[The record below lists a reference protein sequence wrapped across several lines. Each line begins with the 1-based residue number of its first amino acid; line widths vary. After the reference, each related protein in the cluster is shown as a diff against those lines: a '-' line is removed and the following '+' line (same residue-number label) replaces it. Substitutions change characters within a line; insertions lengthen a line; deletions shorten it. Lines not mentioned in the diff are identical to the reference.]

1 MAKRKLKKNLKTF
14 VAFSAITA
22 LLLTNGIP
30 TNALAKYSD
39 TTEVTSQATTGLR
52 NVMYYGDWSIWGGQ
66 GNFYP
71 KDIPADK
78 LTHLNFAFM
87 DFNASGELIYC
98 DKDAATGHPLGNAGV
113 TYGDVNG
120 GILNAFQVLK
130 AENPNLK
137 IGVSLGGWSKSGDF
151 STIAANASTR
161 AKFVENVMKFIK
173 YTNMDF
179 VDLDWEYPGDYRE
192 PDKTDNT
199 NDEGTP
205 NASPQDKDNYIL
217 LLQDLKN
224 ALNKQGKELGKTY
237 ELSVALP
244 AGVSKI
250 EVGIDV
256 DKLFDIV
263 DFANIMTYDMAGAWS
278 TTSGHQTALYAN
290 PNAPEEYKGLSV
302 NECVNYYIS
311 QGAER
316 QKIVIGAAYYTRGWE
331 QVSDKG
337 VDPNNPGLFGE
348 AAVVNKNAD
357 LTPTPGALNEA
368 PLKNG
373 EGGRAGGVWGYNA
386 LDKLKAKY
394 TGLKEYWDDSAKAPY
409 LYNPETGA
417 FFTYDNVRSIQEK
430 AKYVKENNLGG
441 MIAWMAS
448 QDATT
453 TSTKRDEL
461 TNATKEALFGSGEL
475 PKYDVKY
482 TNPNLTCTV
491 TPVTQAWGT
500 GGVLNV
506 SIKNNEKL
514 SESGEV
520 LSTVETAAKTVKNM
534 KVYIKTN
541 GVAITGSQYPAGP
554 VSKVGDYYVIDFGG
568 MSDGKLMK
576 PGTEFTFDLNL
587 DKAIEDTS
595 SIISVEVSQRM
606 YQTSP
611 EIMKQTIWGDTNS
624 APVISGANN
633 ITINLGDKFNALSGV
648 TATDKEDGD
657 LTSAIKVAG
666 TVDTLKAG
674 EYTLTYSV
682 KDSSGKETTVTRV
695 VTVFDKDA
703 PVVNTNPE
711 ITGVKDQT
719 VKLGSTFNPLSGVKA
734 TDKEDGDL
742 TNAIKVAGT
751 VDTSKTGVYKL
762 TYTVVDKDGGKAEVS
777 CNITVE
783 DQKYPTYDSKTVYNG
798 GDIVVYNGETYRCKW
813 WTQGEIPG
821 SSEWGA
827 WEKIS

>member
-1 MAKRKLKKNLKTF
+1 MVKRKLKKNLKTF

-368 PLKNG
+368 PMKNG

-666 TVDTLKAG
+666 TVDTSKAG

-682 KDSSGKETTVTRV
+682 KDSSGKETIVTRV

-719 VKLGSTFNPLSGVKA
+719 IKLGSTFNPLSGVKA

>member
-1 MAKRKLKKNLKTF
+1 MVKRKLKKNLKTF

-98 DKDAATGHPLGNAGV
+98 DKDAAIGHPLGNAGV

-120 GILNAFQVLK
+120 GILNAFQVLR

-179 VDLDWEYPGDYRE
+179 VDLDWEYPGEYRE
-192 PDKTDNT
+192 SDKADNT

-250 EVGIDV
+250 EAGIDV

-290 PNAPEEYKGLSV
+290 PNAPEEYKELSV

-368 PLKNG
+368 PMKNG

-386 LDKLKAKY
+386 LYKLKAKY

-461 TNATKEALFGSGEL
+461 TNATKEALFGKEDL
-475 PKYDVKY
+475 PKYEVKY
-482 TNPNLTCTV
+482 NNNDISCTV
-491 TPVTQAWGT
+491 TPGTQSWGT
-500 GGVLNV
+500 GGVLKM
-506 SIKNNEKL
+506 SITNNEKL

-520 LSTVETAAKTVKNM
+520 LSSVEVAAKTVKNM
-534 KVYIKTN
+534 KVYIKTD

-554 VSKVGDYYVIDFGG
+554 VSKVGDYYVVDFGEVY
-568 MSDGKLMK
+568 DGKLMK
-576 PGTEFTFDLNL
+576 PGTTFNFELNL

-611 EIMKQTIWGDTNS
+611 EIMRQTIW
-624 APVISGANN
+624 
-633 ITINLGDKFNALSGV
+633 
-648 TATDKEDGD
+648 E
-657 LTSAIKVAG
+657 
-666 TVDTLKAG
+666 
-674 EYTLTYSV
+674 
-682 KDSSGKETTVTRV
+682 
-695 VTVFDKDA
+695 
-703 PVVNTNPE
+703 NTN
-711 ITGVKDQT
+711 
-719 VKLGSTFNPLSGVKA
+719 L
-734 TDKEDGDL
+734 
-742 TNAIKVAGT
+742 
-751 VDTSKTGVYKL
+751 
-762 TYTVVDKDGGKAEVS
+762 
-777 CNITVE
+777 
-783 DQKYPTYDSKTVYNG
+783 
-798 GDIVVYNGETYRCKW
+798 
-813 WTQGEIPG
+813 
-821 SSEWGA
+821 
-827 WEKIS
+827 

>member
-30 TNALAKYSD
+30 ISALTQSSN
-39 TTEVTSQATTGLR
+39 TTEITSQATTGLR

-98 DKDAATGHPLGNAGV
+98 DKDAAIGHPLGNAGV

-179 VDLDWEYPGDYRE
+179 VDLDWEYPGEYRE
-192 PDKTDNT
+192 SDKADNT

-250 EVGIDV
+250 EAGIDV

-316 QKIVIGAAYYTRGWE
+316 EKIVVGAAYYTRGWE
-331 QVSDKG
+331 KVSDKG
-337 VDPNNPGLFGE
+337 VDPKNPGLFGE

-461 TNATKEALFGSGEL
+461 TNGTKEALFGKEDL
-475 PKYDVKY
+475 PKY
-482 TNPNLTCTV
+482 
-491 TPVTQAWGT
+491 
-500 GGVLNV
+500 
-506 SIKNNEKL
+506 
-514 SESGEV
+514 EV
-520 LSTVETAAKTVKNM
+520 
-534 KVYIKTN
+534 
-541 GVAITGSQYPAGP
+541 
-554 VSKVGDYYVIDFGG
+554 
-568 MSDGKLMK
+568 
-576 PGTEFTFDLNL
+576 
-587 DKAIEDTS
+587 
-595 SIISVEVSQRM
+595 
-606 YQTSP
+606 
-611 EIMKQTIWGDTNS
+611 
-624 APVISGANN
+624 
-633 ITINLGDKFNALSGV
+633 
-648 TATDKEDGD
+648 
-657 LTSAIKVAG
+657 
-666 TVDTLKAG
+666 
-674 EYTLTYSV
+674 
-682 KDSSGKETTVTRV
+682 
-695 VTVFDKDA
+695 
-703 PVVNTNPE
+703 
-711 ITGVKDQT
+711 
-719 VKLGSTFNPLSGVKA
+719 
-734 TDKEDGDL
+734 
-742 TNAIKVAGT
+742 
-751 VDTSKTGVYKL
+751 
-762 TYTVVDKDGGKAEVS
+762 
-777 CNITVE
+777 
-783 DQKYPTYDSKTVYNG
+783 
-798 GDIVVYNGETYRCKW
+798 
-813 WTQGEIPG
+813 
-821 SSEWGA
+821 
-827 WEKIS
+827 